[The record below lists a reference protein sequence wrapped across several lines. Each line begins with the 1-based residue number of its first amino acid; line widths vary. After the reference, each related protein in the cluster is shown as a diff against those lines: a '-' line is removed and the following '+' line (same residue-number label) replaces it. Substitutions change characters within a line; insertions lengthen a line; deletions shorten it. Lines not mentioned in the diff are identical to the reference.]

1 MKYIQIDEY
10 LHFSSLLPFFPLSC
24 SGVQSKLKE
33 DEDKALKQKEEEQRR
48 RQQQNRI
55 ELERWKETEAQSQAQ
70 LNQAAQE
77 ALKNARRASSVD
89 PGTLTYELIL
99 CQYSIF
105 QISDTIL
112 RIVFYI
118 RSGASTSPRTGSR
131 RSQTAAPKERSM
143 ATKESPAYGSY

>member
-10 LHFSSLLPFFPLSC
+10 LHFSSILPFFPLSC

-99 CQYSIF
+99 C
-105 QISDTIL
+105 
-112 RIVFYI
+112 R
-118 RSGASTSPRTGSR
+118 
-131 RSQTAAPKERSM
+131 
-143 ATKESPAYGSY
+143 